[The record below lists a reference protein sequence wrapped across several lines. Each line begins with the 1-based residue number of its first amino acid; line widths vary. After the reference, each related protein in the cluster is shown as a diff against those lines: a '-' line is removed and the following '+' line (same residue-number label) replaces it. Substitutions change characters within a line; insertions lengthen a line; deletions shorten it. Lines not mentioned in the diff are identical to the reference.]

1 MAFFKSG
8 NPALNGKNFEKT
20 IHPTG
25 DAGVM
30 TEKGTLNKFG
40 LLMVLVLA
48 SASFTWKAAADGVNV
63 MPWIIGSAIGG
74 LVVALILAL

>member
-8 NPALNGKNFEKT
+8 NPTLTEKNFEKT
-20 IHPTG
+20 LHTTG

-40 LLMVLVLA
+40 LLMILVLG
-48 SASFTWKAAADGVNV
+48 SPSFT
-63 MPWIIGSAIGG
+63 
-74 LVVALILAL
+74 